1 MQWKQCQTGFRLLL
15 RGILPLV
22 AVLPSPLKV
31 DLPCGAPPRSS
42 PLAPPAQPFAT
53 RIRARP
59 TAGPAQFQP
68 QSRRALPEMES
79 KALLLVALG
88 VWLQSLTA
96 FRGGVAATDGTF
108 SAPTPLHLRTLAR
121 PLFLHLKMGG
131 RKLERTCT
139 GTPRRSSQRDSRE
152 GWLEWNPGGERRDSA
167 SHHAAAIPG
176 SRFFSLSLSPEFPLR
191 PLLSLVASHRR
202 EPRGLGVW
210 RVGLAAVGRRRGLG
224 KR

>member
-1 MQWKQCQTGFRLLL
+1 MQWKQCQTRFLLLL

-53 RIRARP
+53 RIRACP
-59 TAGPAQFQP
+59 TARTARFQP

-88 VWLQSLTA
+88 VWLQTLTA
-96 FRGGVAATDGTF
+96 FRGGVAAADGTF
-108 SAPTPLHLRTLAR
+108 SAPTPLHLRTLAG
-121 PLFLHLKMGG
+121 PLFLHLKVGG

-139 GTPRRSSQRDSRE
+139 GTPRRSSPRDSRE

-176 SRFFSLSLSPEFPLR
+176 SRFFLSLFLPSSRSVPC
-191 PLLSLVASHRR
+191 SLPPPAIAGN
-202 EPRGLGVW
+202 RGGGGCGAWDW
-210 RVGLAAVGRRRGLG
+210 RLWGDAEV
-224 KR
+224 

>member
-1 MQWKQCQTGFRLLL
+1 MQWKQCQTRFLLLL
-15 RGILPLV
+15 RGSLPLV

-31 DLPCGAPPRSS
+31 DLPCGAPPRSC

-59 TAGPAQFQP
+59 PARTAQLQR

-96 FRGGVAATDGTF
+96 FRGGVAAADGTF
-108 SAPTPLHLRTLAR
+108 SAPTPLHLPTRAG
-121 PLFLHLKMGG
+121 PLFLHLKMGV

-152 GWLEWNPGGERRDSA
+152 GWLEWNPGGERKDCA
-167 SHHAAAIPG
+167 SHHAVATPG
-176 SRFFSLSLSPEFPLR
+176 SRFFFLSLSPEFPLC
-191 PLLSLVASHRR
+191 LSSAASHRR
-202 EPRGLGVW
+202 ERGRGVW
-210 RVGLAAVGRRRGLG
+210 RMGLGAVGRRGGREKL
-224 KR
+224 